1 MDQARRA
8 VSWRRRAIALRR
20 QWAGLAGLALGLV
33 ALRAVQTPVGAAAGA
48 VAAGIACFGYGTA
61 LGRWLAPA
69 SSPASAAASAALGLA
84 ALLVLGTALGQ
95 LGLFSREAQLAVV
108 AVGLACCALPAR
120 RGRGA
125 AKAPADVASKAAADN
140 ASGAAA
146 DNSSGAQ
153 VAASSHPRPEAGH
166 TRPETGHDRPG
177 NGHAA
182 SAPAPWRSRALI
194 ALAVAGAA
202 LTLGFEAL
210 DLAPVLGDG
219 ANYAVELARL
229 WQTGWLGQQGTL
241 GGLSGQLGGQL
252 AGAGVFALGGGPLSA
267 GLFDAGGAAALLVLL
282 LAETAERSPKPRP
295 LGAGSA
301 RARGERLALFALL
314 AVPIV
319 FHPDIAAAPTARW
332 SATLLSI
339 AGFLRLRSALSS
351 GQRDGG
357 VILLATGMMV
367 LRLELAP
374 LATALV
380 AASLLSPR
388 ELAPAV
394 PVSGAPVAGPALPSR
409 RAAHLMLLGWGAAVL
424 ALQAA
429 MQPQLPAGL
438 LSAAALLLVLPVAA
452 VLAAG
457 ALQLAGFPP
466 ARDRRDELTAAA
478 TGAIATS
485 LLGATGLAGSMQQA
499 VFAAWFGLLVLALT
513 RAFGAFGPPPPSVEE
528 DGAAPSPSPST
539 TSAPSST
546 LLHLRGPM
554 GLILAAAVSITVLGP
569 NLHDGRRAR
578 MISRIGRTLG
588 EATEL
593 RALGYQRLGDSGLHE
608 LQLRTSAGA
617 RLGFWGSH
625 PGGLDFSRNPVR
637 DLSWPRNARAAS
649 TFLTPLS
656 RDLLRDVDFVIV
668 ESVKRKLSG
677 GSDPWGATELG
688 ATGKVGATGEVDA
701 ALELVAQARSARLYR
716 VRK

>member
-120 RGRGA
+120 RRGA
-125 AKAPADVASKAAADN
+125 SKVPADVSSKAAADN
-140 ASGAAA
+140 ASGA
-146 DNSSGAQ
+146 Q
-153 VAASSHPRPEAGH
+153 VAASSPARPG
-166 TRPETGHDRPG
+166 TGHDRPET
-177 NGHAA
+177 GHAA

-229 WQTGWLGQQGTL
+229 WQTGSLGQQGTL

-267 GLFDAGGAAALLVLL
+267 GLFDAGAAAALLVLL

-388 ELAPAV
+388 KLAPAV

-409 RAAHLMLLGWGAAVL
+409 RTAHLMLLGWAAAVL

-438 LSAAALLLVLPVAA
+438 RSAAALLLVLPVAA

-457 ALQLAGFPP
+457 ALQLAGFAP

-513 RAFGAFGPPPPSVEE
+513 RAFGAFGPPPPSGEE
-528 DGAAPSPSPST
+528 DGASPSPSS

-588 EATEL
+588 AATEL

-637 DLSWPRNARAAS
+637 DLSWPRDARAAS

-656 RDLLRDVDFVIV
+656 RDLLREVDFVIV

-688 ATGKVGATGEVDA
+688 ATGKVGAAGEVDA